1 MPYEWQP
8 GDPAGER
15 LHLWPYRSLGRRGFV
30 GFVGLTAAFIALPLV
45 ALIGTAV
52 LWGLLPFLA
61 LTVWGLWA
69 ALQRSFRDAEIIED
83 LVIGPDQVRLT
94 RHGPRGQR
102 QDWQANRHWLRIER
116 HATGGPVPQYL
127 TLHGGTRVVEIGAFL
142 TPEERLALERELR
155 ARLREGP

>member
-8 GDPAGER
+8 GDPAGDR

-83 LVIGPDQVRLT
+83 LVIGPDQVHLT

-127 TLHGGTRVVEIGAFL
+127 TLHGGMRVVEIGAFL

-155 ARLREGP
+155 ARLRDAP

>member
-8 GDPAGER
+8 GDPAGDR
-15 LHLWPYRSLGRRGFV
+15 LHLWPYRSLGRRGLV

-45 ALIGTAV
+45 ALIGTTV

-94 RHGPRGQR
+94 RHGPRGQWL
-102 QDWQANRHWLRIER
+102 DWQANRHWLRIER

-155 ARLREGP
+155 ARLREGA